1 MVFDVA
7 EKVHNRNVE
16 VASAAVKKA
25 FDVAQSL
32 RDKAPQVPEP
42 VSGPVQKVT
51 APVTQVLGSPAE
63 LVAYIARSGQD
74 WLEVQNRLQSGV
86 VAVATGLI
94 STIPGWLAALGA
106 AMPTAPALG
115 GLIIPNGAAAAGLI
129 VWGVLSIGAATLA
142 VTARRTTSTKAVLA
156 AA

>member
-1 MVFDVA
+1 MSVVFDVA
-7 EKVHNRNVE
+7 EKVHNKNVE

-32 RDKAPQVPEP
+32 RDKAPQVPES

-86 VAVATGLI
+86 VAVATGARAEDV
-94 STIPGWLAALGA
+94 AA
-106 AMPTAPALG
+106 
-115 GLIIPNGAAAAGLI
+115 
-129 VWGVLSIGAATLA
+129 S
-142 VTARRTTSTKAVLA
+142 KA
-156 AA
+156 